1 MATQPHVKDIF
12 TFDPE
17 YQYTFY
23 LVGKINIT
31 GYVIDARD
39 NGVVLNTLEHIP
51 TDKIVFFSPIIEPEK
66 DGTK

>member
-1 MATQPHVKDIF
+1 MPSQPHVKDIF

-23 LVGKINIT
+23 LLGNINIS
-31 GYVIDARD
+31 GYIIDARD

-51 TDKIVFFSPIIEPEK
+51 TDKIIFFVPVISDEK
-66 DGTK
+66 DGTE